1 MSTDPQHPYSP
12 AVVAAGLVFVSG
24 SLPVRPDGTI
34 VSGGRAAV
42 DAALEQLQE
51 RMATVGARLEDVV
64 KLTYFVTDLSLRDA
78 ANEQYL
84 DLWPEPRPAR
94 TVVGVASLPRG
105 CEVEIDAIV
114 KAP

>member
-1 MSTDPQHPYSP
+1 M
-12 AVVAAGLVFVSG
+12 
-24 SLPVRPDGTI
+24 

-42 DAALEQLQE
+42 DAALESMKQW
-51 RMATVGARLEDVV
+51 MATVGARLEDVV

-84 DLWPEPRPAR
+84 ELWPQPRPAH
-94 TVVGVASLPRG
+94 TVVGVAALPQG
-105 CEVEIDAIV
+105 CEVEIDAAV